1 MSNLGLA
8 SRYLRLEFK
17 QWPQGIILH
26 QRSFS
31 TSLFFECGI
40 SNYNPLNIP
49 FTKAL
54 KLQADM
60 NSFEVDLI
68 YYNQSL
74 VGKLFFFLQTQ
85 DLTLQ
90 INICKDLNNHIKK
103 LPNQS
108 FNIFKKLLNHGYFI
122 EGEQTL
128 LSLNSLM

>member
-1 MSNLGLA
+1 
-8 SRYLRLEFK
+8 
-17 QWPQGIILH
+17 
-26 QRSFS
+26 
-31 TSLFFECGI
+31 
-40 SNYNPLNIP
+40 LNIP

-103 LPNQS
+103 LPNQKFQYLNFFIKS
-108 FNIFKKLLNHGYFI
+108 WLFYRRGTNLALIEFTNVDWGGDIDFRNLIRRYFFIIGGTPITWNNKKKLYGLVIYI
-122 EGEQTL
+122 I
-128 LSLNSLM
+128 